1 MQHIMKGRQ
10 FFVHCRYVIAYITVW
25 IFNAILKMN
34 ENAVSGAHHT
44 SFRMGEMRK
53 HRGKAINI

>member
-1 MQHIMKGRQ
+1 MKGRQ